1 MMSNYMSRN
10 TGSRVGKKSSQT
22 ELRVLK
28 LVQVSPAIS
37 RVELADLSGLSSAAI
52 TGVIGGL
59 ISKGFLVEEP
69 SVTKAIGRKRVALRL
84 RPSLGCVIGI
94 DLGTFNLRIVV
105 TDLNGDILASCQVKT
120 EMWRGRD
127 RVLDRCF
134 SLVRE
139 TLNAAKVDAAS
150 LLGIGV
156 AFSGVIDV
164 QNGRILSYPRL
175 GQVEQWRNVPLKK
188 IVEDEFGVPCLLEDS
203 VRAVA
208 TSEKYLGSGQCLKD
222 FVYVDVGMG
231 VGASIFINGQI
242 YRGFNGSAGE
252 FGHMTVDEDG
262 PLCCCGSNGCL
273 EALATC
279 TTIIEAVRVA
289 LEKGVASKTLEMAGG
304 DPAAITIEI
313 IAQAAEQNDSLAYRA
328 LTEAASHIGAA
339 AADLVNLLNPQAI
352 IFGGALFRSAP
363 TLLLEQVRRVVR
375 HRAMEKSAN
384 DVSLLLSPLQSDA
397 GSRGMARL
405 VAAELV
411 DSIYANGP
419 VQRTAPRGT
428 SDVALGTQAA
438 P

>member
-1 MMSNYMSRN
+1 MTFLTTPPVVR
-10 TGSRVGKKSSQT
+10 KSSQT
-22 ELRVLK
+22 ELGVLK
-28 LVQVSPAIS
+28 LIQMTPAIS
-37 RVELADLSGLSSAAI
+37 RVELSKLSGLSSAAI

-59 ISKGFLVEEP
+59 IAKGFLAEERA
-69 SVTKAIGRKRVALRL
+69 STRAIGRKRVALSL
-84 RPSLGCVIGI
+84 RPSLGYVVGI

-105 TDLNGDILASCQVKT
+105 TDLNGEILAGRQEKT
-120 EMWRGRD
+120 EMVRGREG
-127 RVLDRCF
+127 VLERCF
-134 SLVRE
+134 ALVRE
-139 TLNAAKVDAAS
+139 TLDRAGVESPN

-164 QNGRILSYPRL
+164 ENGCILSYPRL
-175 GQVEQWRNVPLKK
+175 GQVEQWRNVPLRK
-188 IVEDEFGVPCLLEDS
+188 IIQDEFGVPCLLEDS

-208 TSEKYLGSGQCLKD
+208 TSEKYLGAGQPLRD

-231 VGASIFINGQI
+231 VGAAIFINGQI

-279 TTIIEAVRVA
+279 TTIIESVQAA
-289 LEKGVASKTLEMAGG
+289 IEKGVATKTLELAGEDRG
-304 DPAAITIEI
+304 SITIEI
-313 IAQAAEQNDSLAYRA
+313 IAKAAEQNDSLAYRA

-339 AADLVNLLNPQAI
+339 ASDLVNLLNPQAI
-352 IFGGALFRSAP
+352 IFGGALFRAAP
-363 TLLLEQVRRVVR
+363 TLMLEQVRRVVR

-384 DVSLLLSPLQSDA
+384 DVSLMVSPLESDA

-411 DSIYANGP
+411 DSIYTEARP
-419 VQRTAPRGT
+419 CLMQDEV
-428 SDVALGTQAA
+428 VVL
-438 P
+438 